1 MGFSWGLLG
10 VSWEL
15 SGASRSTKRGLQ
27 FRLGTPL
34 GLVCSLLA
42 AEDGRESLLGPSLA
56 RFWCSPGP
64 FRGCFRLRLT
74 ALNPQ
79 NCPSEFDTLFFL
91 VAVVVAGVAV
101 AAAVV
106 VLVVV
111 AADAA
116 AAAAAAAAALVL
128 LLVVVDDNECNQGTG
143 GHRAA
148 SSIRLIM

>member
-1 MGFSWGLLG
+1 MG

-42 AEDGRESLLGPSLA
+42 AEDAREILLGPPLA

-91 VAVVVAGVAV
+91 VAVVAV

-116 AAAAAAAAALVL
+116 AAAAVVV

-148 SSIRLIM
+148 SSIRIRIRV